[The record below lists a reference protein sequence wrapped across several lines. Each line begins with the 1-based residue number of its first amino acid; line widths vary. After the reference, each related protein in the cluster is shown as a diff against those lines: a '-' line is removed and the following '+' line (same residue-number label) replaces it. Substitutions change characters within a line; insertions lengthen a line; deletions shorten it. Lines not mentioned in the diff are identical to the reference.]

1 MNVIFISPHFPE
13 HFYNFCDRLKRMG
26 VNVLGIG
33 DCPYEGIGDNCRNS
47 LTEYYYLPSLE
58 DYDAVHR
65 AVAFFIFKYGKIDFI
80 DSQNEYWLELEA
92 RLRTDFNITTGY
104 KAEDMER
111 VKYKSKM
118 KAGYKTAKVKTARFH
133 LVKTLED
140 CQAFITK
147 VGYPVVVKP
156 DNGVGASDTWKLTC
170 DQEFNDFWQTK
181 ADKQYIMEEFVPGH
195 IETFDGITDSDCN
208 ILFCAGQVMAKN
220 PMEMLHGT
228 GENISYTQNV
238 QATELLE
245 IGQRVVKAFQ
255 ARHRFFHFEFF
266 RLDENRKGLGKK
278 GDILGL
284 EVNMRAPGG
293 YIPDKMNYAY
303 NVDVYQ
309 IWAESLL
316 FNENRSF
323 PDYKF
328 HHYVTHVGRSGRVD
342 YLHTPEEI
350 RAHCGENIVLEK
362 EPPKSINGTMGSH
375 VYMLRNKSVE
385 ELYEQSGYILQHAD
399 GKDWNQ

>member
-13 HFYNFCDRLKRMG
+13 HFYNFCDRLKRLG

-33 DCPYEGIGDNCRNS
+33 DCPYDGIGGNCRNS

-58 DYDAVHR
+58 DYDAVYR
-65 AVAFFIFKYGKIDFI
+65 AVAFFTFKYGRIDFI

-104 KAEDMER
+104 KEADMER
-111 VKYKSKM
+111 IKYKSKM
-118 KAGYKTAKVKTARFH
+118 KAGYKAAKVKTARYY
-133 LVKTLED
+133 LVDTLEG
-140 CQAFITK
+140 CRVFVAK

-156 DNGVGASDTWKLTC
+156 DNGVGASDTWKLTS
-170 DQEFNDFWQTK
+170 DGELQHFWETK
-181 ADKQYIMEEFVPGH
+181 SDKQYIMEEFVPGH
-195 IETFDGITDSDCN
+195 VETFDGITDGDGN

-220 PMEMLHGT
+220 PMEMLHGS

-238 QATELLE
+238 QNTDLYE
-245 IGQRVVKAFQ
+245 IGQRVVKAFDT
-255 ARHRFFHFEFF
+255 RWRFFHFEFF
-266 RLDENRKGLGKK
+266 RLDESRKDLGKR

-309 IWAESLL
+309 IWAESLVY
-316 FNENRSF
+316 NENRSF
-323 PDYKF
+323 PDYRF
-328 HHYVTHVGRSGRVD
+328 QYYVTHVGRSSRVE
-342 YLHTPEEI
+342 YLHTSEEI
-350 RAHCGENIVLEK
+350 RARYGGNIVLEK

-375 VYMLRNKSVE
+375 VFMLRAGSVE
-385 ELYEQSGYILQHAD
+385 ELYQQSAFILQHAD
-399 GKDWNQ
+399 GKDWNE